1 MPQPVD
7 VGEIAFTLDVPIV
20 KIATGK
26 HHVMALDTKGRVWT
40 WGKNDRKQL
49 GHS

>member
-7 VGEIAFTLDVPIV
+7 VGEVAFTLDVPIV

-40 WGKNDRKQL
+40 WGKNDRK
-49 GHS
+49 